1 MLIQVAIGIALITAL
16 ALVGFWRRSALEEGL
31 RRPVRLDSFSRDRG
45 SIYRRLRSRGEQHG
59 DAPGVPSERRV
70 FPPLR
75 LR

>member
-16 ALVGFWRRSALEEGL
+16 ALVGLWRRSALEEGL

-45 SIYRRLRSRGEQHG
+45 SSYRRLRSHREQRG
-59 DAPGVPSERRV
+59 DTSGVLSERRV